1 MIFSYMITKRND
13 RYSALIE
20 VNLGDERIVSEAKGS
35 EVICQG
41 ALSNG
46 FSQSLYALIKGVIS
60 TAVNEGNEKGQIDLN
75 TLENKI
81 KRLIKK
87 S

>member
-1 MIFSYMITKRND
+1 MILSYMITKRND
-13 RYSALIE
+13 VFSALIE
-20 VNLGDERIVSEAKGS
+20 INLGDKRIVSESKGS
-35 EVICQG
+35 EVIYQG
-41 ALSNG
+41 TLSNG
-46 FSQSLYALIKGVIS
+46 FSQSLYTCITDVIN
-60 TAVNEGNEKGQIDLN
+60 TAVDEGNEKGQIDLN